1 MKDLG
6 EALYR
11 GRVKFYHLDRGK
23 QGQAYNDTDLVATS
37 SIEHRG
43 LSGLVLPTGLESTQ
57 MTLHF
62 TLTTY
67 ISESNVIFGKIS

>member
-43 LSGLVLPTGLESTQ
+43 LSGLVLPTGLEST
-57 MTLHF
+57 
-62 TLTTY
+62 
-67 ISESNVIFGKIS
+67 